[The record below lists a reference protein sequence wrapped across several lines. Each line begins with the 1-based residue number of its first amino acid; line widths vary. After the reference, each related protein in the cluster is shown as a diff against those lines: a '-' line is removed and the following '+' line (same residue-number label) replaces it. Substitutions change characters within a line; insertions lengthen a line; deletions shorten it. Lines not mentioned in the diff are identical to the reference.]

1 MSALSPARSPPASGE
16 EKVTVSPA
24 LTPISAFRPR
34 RWRGALLPHTAKV
47 CFEVLESDKRPV
59 SATADSFEVR
69 EVTRVEVRERRDLA
83 LTMLFD
89 AGRSFEERVLAEQF
103 AS

>member
-1 MSALSPARSPPASGE
+1 
-16 EKVTVSPA
+16 
-24 LTPISAFRPR
+24 
-34 RWRGALLPHTAKV
+34 
-47 CFEVLESDKRPV
+47 VLEPGKRPV
-59 SATADSFEVR
+59 SATADDLEIRSVS
-69 EVTRVEVRERRDLA
+69 RVEVHERRDIA

>member
-1 MSALSPARSPPASGE
+1 VL
-16 EKVTVSPA
+16 A
-24 LTPISAFRPR
+24 LTPIRAFRPG
-34 RWRGALLPHTAKV
+34 RWRGALLPHQSKV
-47 CFEVLESDKRPV
+47 CFEVLESEKRPV
-59 SATADSFEVR
+59 SATADDLEIRRVA
-69 EVTRVEVRERRDLA
+69 RVEVWERRDIA

>member
-1 MSALSPARSPPASGE
+1 M
-16 EKVTVSPA
+16 
-24 LTPISAFRPR
+24 
-34 RWRGALLPHTAKV
+34 
-47 CFEVLESDKRPV
+47 LEPEKRPV

-69 EVTRVEVRERRDLA
+69 RVTQVEVHERRDIA

-103 AS
+103 TA